1 MYYQHVRGL
10 RTKNVLAS
18 NYDLLAITV
27 FGING
32 SIKDGEFIAAV
43 YKIFVGTGLTEENK
57 ETYS

>member
-1 MYYQHVRGL
+1 M
-10 RTKNVLAS
+10 LAS